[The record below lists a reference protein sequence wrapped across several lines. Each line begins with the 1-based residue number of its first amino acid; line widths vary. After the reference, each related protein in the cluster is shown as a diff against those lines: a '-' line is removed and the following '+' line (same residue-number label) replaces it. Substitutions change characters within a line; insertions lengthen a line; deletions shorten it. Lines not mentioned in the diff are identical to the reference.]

1 MAPDGFILYM
11 YALSLNNWHFEIF
24 AAAKGLK
31 IRVCA
36 HSEALIG
43 DQSWST
49 KTES

>member
-24 AAAKGLK
+24 VATKGLK
-31 IRVCA
+31 IRVYA
-36 HSEALIG
+36 HSVALSG
-43 DQSWST
+43 DQSCSA